1 MFCSAVETR
10 PCRDAMLSPCCPVRP
25 WSALTVVSSV
35 PTRPDTVDNVLLRS
49 LMRWDWLAICT
60 ALAVTPV
67 SMFVQRCCSAVM
79 AFALSSTAP
88 RMVASSRRIWSTVAE
103 KAAIFSV

>member
-1 MFCSAVETR
+1 
-10 PCRDAMLSPCCPVRP
+10 MLSPCCPVRP

-88 RMVASSRRIWSTVAE
+88 RIVASSCCIWSTVAE